1 MGVSPENTALA
12 QQLDLLQV
20 QTKPNMSNS
29 QLLWQYN
36 KQKHV
41 LGVPV
46 QQDSSKLPFNTQ
58 QQMLAA
64 LQLVNDIQYWTGY
77 LSPQYPQDCKAYTE
91 IKQKLAD
98 GSSVLV
104 SQDKQFIADKN
115 AFLCFLVYNNLSY
128 RLNERY
134 NFYKQELKND

>member
-1 MGVSPENTALA
+1 MGVNPENTALA
-12 QQLDLLQV
+12 QQLDMLQGQPKV
-20 QTKPNMSNS
+20 SIPSS
-29 QLLWQYN
+29 QLLWQYT

-46 QQDSSKLPFNTQ
+46 QQDSLKLPFSSQ
-58 QQMLAA
+58 QQMLTA

-77 LSPQYPQDCKAYTE
+77 LSPQYPQDCKAYTQ

-98 GSSVLV
+98 GGSVLV
-104 SQDKQFIADKN
+104 SQDKQFIPDKN